1 MLKLLFRSK
10 VNKAKYQLRVQTV
23 GKEFKNNV
31 EIKFLWEKIM
41 CLIINIFFSLSVL
54 LILHLASFISFN
66 NNNIIKF
73 KIIIIINNYNN

>member
-41 CLIINIFFSLSVL
+41 CLIININIFLSLCFVNS
-54 LILHLASFISFN
+54 SPN
-66 NNNIIKF
+66 
-73 KIIIIINNYNN
+73 